1 MAETDV
7 TRVAGNIG
15 ALNALNSLSYVNSQL
30 SLHQTRLATGKRI
43 NYAYEDPSGL
53 NLATTFDVRRQ
64 GLKIAMGSIGDSKN
78 MLATAEGGLRKVQD
92 ILVKMKN
99 KAMEAI
105 GDTIGQSERDAI
117 VSQLQDYANEIN
129 NIASQTQWNG
139 KNLISGSTG
148 AANGDGTGNI
158 STKLSFLVDSAGG
171 SVSFGFKGG
180 SAGTDTTNYRGFV
193 VNQSGNGIGDAGS
206 VNGLGFEAA
215 DLSAASAGGTDAAGV
230 ASFLDTALGRV
241 KQGVREVGSF
251 MARLT
256 FKEDSLS
263 VQYTNTEAA
272 YNRIMNA
279 NMAEEQVEASKYS
292 ILQQTATTMLA
303 QANVAP
309 QFLLSLFR

>member
-1 MAETDV
+1 
-7 TRVAGNIG
+7 
-15 ALNALNSLSYVNSQL
+15 
-30 SLHQTRLATGKRI
+30 
-43 NYAYEDPSGL
+43 
-53 NLATTFDVRRQ
+53 
-64 GLKIAMGSIGDSKN
+64 
-78 MLATAEGGLRKVQD
+78 
-92 ILVKMKN
+92 MKN

-117 VSQLQDYANEIN
+117 VAQLTDYANEIN
-129 NIASQTQWNG
+129 SIASQTQWNG
-139 KNLISGSTG
+139 KNLISGSATG
-148 AANGDGTGNI
+148 GTGDTT
-158 STKLSFLVDSAGG
+158 SALSFLVDSSGG
-171 SVSFGFKGG
+171 SVGFSFG
-180 SAGTDTTNYRGFV
+180 SSRGFV
-193 VNQSGNGIGDAGS
+193 VNAASANATA
-206 VNGLGFEAA
+206 GLGFAVSE
-215 DLSAASAGGTDAAGV
+215 LTAASAGGV
-230 ASFLDTALGRV
+230 SASNVSTLVDSALNRV
-241 KQGVREVGSF
+241 KTGVREVCSF